1 MISEETT
8 DISDDDDNNQF
19 RLKDYDWKSRV
30 KVLDAETILS
40 EIRNKIHPKK
50 DYDSP
55 LLLKS
60 DIKETIQYEVIS
72 ARYNNPQNRREKIKD
87 FAKEWI
93 ENNIKGPS
101 KHVLVMSYN
110 KI

>member
-40 EIRNKIHPKK
+40 EIRNKIHQNK
-50 DYDSP
+50 DYDSH
-55 LLLKS
+55 LQLKS
-60 DIKETIQYEVIS
+60 DIKEANQYEIIRV
-72 ARYNNPQNRREKIKD
+72 RYITPQK
-87 FAKEWI
+87 
-93 ENNIKGPS
+93 
-101 KHVLVMSYN
+101 
-110 KI
+110 

>member
-1 MISEETT
+1 M
-8 DISDDDDNNQF
+8 
-19 RLKDYDWKSRV
+19 KSRV

-60 DIKETIQYEVIS
+60 DIKEAIQYEVIR
-72 ARYNNPQNRREKIKD
+72 ARYNNPQNRRKKSKISPK
-87 FAKEWI
+87 
-93 ENNIKGPS
+93 NG
-101 KHVLVMSYN
+101 L
-110 KI
+110 KII